1 MHSQQE
7 VRVTTHDKLMRA
19 WENSMELVR
28 DFENYSHQVTDD
40 RQANSQKRK
49 ACMPPSCGKC
59 CWNASADRSIPAKK
73 AGAKKW
79 LRPF

>member
-40 RQANSQKRK
+40 RQAAQVFAQFAEEESLH
-49 ACMPPSCGKC
+49 A
-59 CWNASADRSIPAKK
+59 AK
-73 AGAKKW
+73 
-79 LRPF
+79 LREMLLERQR